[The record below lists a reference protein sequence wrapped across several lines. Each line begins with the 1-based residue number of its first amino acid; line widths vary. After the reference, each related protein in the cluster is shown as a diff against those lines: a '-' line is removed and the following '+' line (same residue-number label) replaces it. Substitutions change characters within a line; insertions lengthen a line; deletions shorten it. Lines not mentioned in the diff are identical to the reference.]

1 MSNQFVQNT
10 EVLNRFPLEFQGSAR
25 KEDPVFVGR
34 SPVVT
39 ALLSQIDTIAKSQ
52 ASVFITG
59 ESGTGKEVI
68 ARLVHCR
75 SERFKEPSIAVNC
88 AALPKDVIENE
99 LFGHEREAFTGA
111 TSRRTGC
118 FEHAN
123 GGTLFLDEIAEMP
136 PQVQAKLLRAVE
148 LQCFRR
154 LGGHEDI
161 HVDVRIIAA
170 TNKNVASAIKNG
182 ELREDLYYR
191 MSVFEISLPP
201 LRERKEDIPLL
212 LDHFLNVFSEKYQK
226 PRKRFSDETMEA
238 LMSFDWP
245 GNVRELK
252 NLVEGLVL
260 VCAGG
265 VIVPTYLPTKILA
278 RDGHQSTD
286 ICIPVGTSLR
296 EAQRLIIKETLASV
310 GDNKSRAAR
319 ILGLSR
325 KCLYDKLRQFSQRHK
340 E

>member
-1 MSNQFVQNT
+1 MSNQFVQNA
-10 EVLNRFPLEFQGSAR
+10 EVLNGFPLEFQGRAR

-34 SPVVT
+34 SPAVT

-75 SERFKEPSIAVNC
+75 SERFQEPSIAVNC

-111 TSRRTGC
+111 TSRRAGC

-170 TNKNVASAIKNG
+170 TNKNLAAALKNG

-191 MSVFEISLPP
+191 ISVIEIPLPP

-212 LDHFLNVFSEKYQK
+212 VEHFARTFEEKYQK
-226 PRKRFSDETMEA
+226 PRKSFSEESMQVLKA
-238 LMSFDWP
+238 FDWP

-252 NLVEGLVL
+252 NLVEGLML
-260 VCAGG
+260 VCPDD
-265 VIVPTYLPTKILA
+265 VIEPNSLPPKFSARPRQTASIQIPLGSSMEQAEQTVIL
-278 RDGHQSTD
+278 Q
-286 ICIPVGTSLR
+286 
-296 EAQRLIIKETLASV
+296 TLASV
-310 GDNKSRAAR
+310 GGNKSKAAR
-319 ILGLSR
+319 ILGMSR
-325 KCLYDKLRQFSQRHK
+325 KTLYDSRKRM
-340 E
+340 